1 MDILSF
7 LTNEVSIVDGND
19 NNNDDLSDS
28 AEIDEK

>member
-7 LTNEVSIVDGND
+7 LTNEVSTVDGND